1 MVQNAVESKPVKEKI
16 KIDLSVIVPCYNE
29 AKVIHLL
36 QARLLEA
43 LGGLTCGWEVILVDD
58 GSRDETLAM
67 LAGMAAADPRFK
79 VLSFSRNFGHQAAVC
94 AGLDAAG
101 GQAVGVID
109 ADLQDPPEILLQ
121 CWRQITQGADV
132 AYAVRRKRKEALWK
146 RMCYKLFYRVLHALS
161 DVVIPVD
168 SGDFCVMSRRVVEA
182 IKDLPERNLFMRGM
196 RAWVGF
202 KQVAVEYERPARAA
216 GETKYSFRRLIR
228 LASDGLFSFSV
239 VPLRLATYAGLLA
252 VAFSLLYAVFTMVW
266 RIAGFHFM
274 GHMAR
279 DLPGWATLITGM
291 LFLHGIELL
300 ILGIIG
306 EYIGRLY
313 TETKQRPRY
322 ILQARIGFAAP
333 QPPKD
338 H

>member
-1 MVQNAVESKPVKEKI
+1 LETNAVKRKH

-29 AKVIHLL
+29 AKVIPMLK
-36 QARLLEA
+36 ARLLGA
-43 LGGLTCGWEVILVDD
+43 LGGLESSWEVILVDD
-58 GSRDETLAM
+58 GSSDETLEM
-67 LAGMAAADPRFK
+67 LGDLAAADPRFK

-94 AGLDAAG
+94 AGLDAANG
-101 GQAVGVID
+101 LAVGVID

-121 CWRQITQGADV
+121 CWQQVKQGADV
-132 AYAVRRKRKEALWK
+132 AFAVRRKRKEALWK
-146 RMCYKLFYRVLHALS
+146 RLCYKMFYRLLHALS

-216 GETKYSFRRLIR
+216 GETKYSLRRLIR

-239 VPLRLATYAGLLA
+239 VPLRLATYAGLMA
-252 VAFSLLYAVFTMVW
+252 VVFSLFYAVFTMIW

-279 DLPGWATLITGM
+279 DLPGWSTLITAM

-300 ILGIIG
+300 ILGIMG

-322 ILQARIGFAAP
+322 ILQTRIGFAESNVR
-333 QPPKD
+333 D
-338 H
+338 DI